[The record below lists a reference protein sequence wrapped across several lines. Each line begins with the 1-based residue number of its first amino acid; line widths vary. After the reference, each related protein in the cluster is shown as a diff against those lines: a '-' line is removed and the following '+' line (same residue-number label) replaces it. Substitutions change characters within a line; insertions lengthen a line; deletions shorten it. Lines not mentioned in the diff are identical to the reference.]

1 MRSLGGL
8 AVAGLAMTCVLASL
22 LGFDGRVRLGGHL
35 ADSNSFPTPSILCFH
50 VQPCGSRRFSGH
62 QGLAT
67 PAYCELS
74 ATLF

>member
-35 ADSNSFPTPSILCFH
+35 ADSNSSDSLHSLLPRLALWLTPIFWAPRLGNTSIL
-50 VQPCGSRRFSGH
+50 
-62 QGLAT
+62 
-67 PAYCELS
+67 
-74 ATLF
+74 